1 MNDIVTA
8 IENKAVGEEGDS
20 LDRNVEVSFTVLVK
34 TTIKTTTPTTT
45 NDDEKAKRSEKD
57 LLKVRRTG
65 RKISC

>member
-34 TTIKTTTPTTT
+34 TTIKTTTPPTTTT

-57 LLKVRRTG
+57 L
-65 RKISC
+65 